1 MRCIALVL
9 LGLFVGCS
17 DAGLGRTETGALA
30 GGGLGAGLGA
40 IVGNQVGASGAGI
53 AIGAAA
59 GAIAGG
65 LIGNSNET
73 HEREL
78 REQEERLRRQEEDL
92 QRQRREIQDLRREQ
106 YYDREYQK
114 RTTSPEPPRSG
125 SDEGA
130 RSEFRMDEPGDGAA
144 GPK

>member
-1 MRCIALVL
+1 MRRISFPLMLAAC
-9 LGLFVGCS
+9 VGCS
-17 DAGLGRTETGALA
+17 DAGLGQTESGALA

-65 LIGNSNET
+65 LIGRSNET
-73 HEREL
+73 SAAEL

-106 YYDREYQK
+106 YYDREFQK
-114 RTTSPEPPRSG
+114 RTAPPAPQRHES

-130 RSEFRMDEPGDGAA
+130 RSEFRMDEPASGDR
-144 GPK
+144 